1 MHYFILVI
9 CIWASL
15 STILATPA
23 ICLPC
28 NIIHHHN
35 NHALKYFLFHSNI
48 FWFIQNIFGLK
59 ILFWL
64 IKIFFQ
70 SHLLRGVHVALAVPQ
85 VAPPVPA
92 TIGVPLPE
100 VVVDLAHI
108 THHLVMCQLVT
119 LSRVTL
125 IIPGGTGGRCCYPLL
140 EAGSLTSE
148 CTRPPASPGP
158 GTTIIIITLSIEL
171 SPCRSRG
178 SGHGDGTRTLRFHN
192 YESINCKIM

>member
-28 NIIHHHN
+28 SITIIIHHHN

-48 FWFIQNIFGLK
+48 FWSIQNIFGLSNK

-70 SHLLRGVHVALAVPQ
+70 SDLLRGVHVALPVPQ

-92 TIGVPLPE
+92 PIGVPLPE

-108 THHLVMCQLVT
+108 THHLPCHVSTCHHVT
-119 LSRVTL
+119 CHVNTWGNRRTMLLLSAR
-125 IIPGGTGGRCCYPLL
+125 GRKPDLCMSP
-140 EAGSLTSE
+140 SPSQS
-148 CTRPPASPGP
+148 RP
-158 GTTIIIITLSIEL
+158 
-171 SPCRSRG
+171 
-178 SGHGDGTRTLRFHN
+178 
-192 YESINCKIM
+192 